1 MARRVLIG
9 AALTLA
15 LAIACQPADA
25 RPLSPTPYM
34 GWDTYFAFGARYSEA
49 TVLQQASALLTSGLA
64 RRGYRYVWLD
74 VGWWRGARDAAGRIQ
89 VSGRQW
95 PHGLAWL
102 ARTLHAVGLRAG
114 LYTDAGSDGCGGAGE
129 PSGRPLPARRLIA
142 RTVMS

>member
-74 VGWWRGARDAAGRIQ
+74 GGWWGGARDAAGRIQ
-89 VSGRQW
+89 GSGGPG
-95 PHGLAWL
+95 PHRPAWA
-102 ARTLHAVGLRAG
+102 ARTPPPGGPRAG
-114 LYTDAGSDGCGGAGE
+114 PFHHAG
-129 PSGRPLPARRLIA
+129 PRGR
-142 RTVMS
+142 